1 MQENLEKQDYLN
13 YITNVIVDLNSYK
26 LDLERLDKVINEHI
40 RMICYYS
47 SMEFRE
53 ERAEIVQDIK
63 NKFEKFNLRLD
74 ILKSKLTQHQK
85 KLITYFETYNDFKN
99 DYEEIRKE
107 LLRRISG
114 FEISISN
121 QIVKCDCYLQ
131 KALTI

>member
-1 MQENLEKQDYLN
+1 MQENSEKQDYLN

-47 SMEFRE
+47 YMEFRE

-63 NKFEKFNLRLD
+63 NKFEKFSLRLD

-114 FEISISN
+114 FEMSISN
-121 QIVKCDCYLQ
+121 QIVKCYFYIQ